1 MASHYKNIHLAIMAI
16 EGGAQRLHI
25 SGRDMYTRLQKQ
37 GLIHNYLIP
46 YYEEL
51 HTQSKEWLIDTTV
64 EALKNW
70 EAAAIKK

>member
-1 MASHYKNIHLAIMAI
+1 MTSQYKNIHLAIMAI
-16 EGGAQRLHI
+16 EGSAQRMHI
-25 SGRDMYTRLQKQ
+25 SGHDMYSRLHNQ

-70 EAAAIKK
+70 EAAE

>member
-1 MASHYKNIHLAIMAI
+1 M
-16 EGGAQRLHI
+16 HI
-25 SGRDMYTRLQKQ
+25 SGREMYSRLQKQ

-51 HTQSKEWLIDTTV
+51 HSQSKEWLIDTTV

-70 EAAAIKK
+70 EAAE

>member
-1 MASHYKNIHLAIMAI
+1 MAPQYKNIHLAIMAI
-16 EGGAQRLHI
+16 EGGAQRMRI
-25 SGRDMYTRLQKQ
+25 SGRDMYSRLHKQ

-46 YYEEL
+46 CYEEL

-70 EAAAIKK
+70 EAAE